1 MVAPSFQ
8 LTFCQRYVLP
18 LLSPPTPPQLE
29 ADKASIDASFD
40 RAFALIDQLSTDT
53 AALKAAEEERTEK
66 LDASLADIETVI
78 DELKSANR
86 QREQDARH
94 VADQVRDLRDMIPKA
109 LSKWKEREDSKLG
122 DLGLEM
128 QSLKR
133 LMENKIGARAPQSRS
148 EGNRFGISLGPK
160 SLDDN
165 GTESNQETARN
176 KESKEDGEA
185 PGKLDGE
192 RESPFNSEPSSSRKG
207 LSSGYRPNSRAV
219 IPAWQ
224 MAPANKDAGGS
235 TKTGNE
241 DNAVEASA

>member
-18 LLSPPTPPQLE
+18 LISPPTPPQLE

-66 LDASLADIETVI
+66 LDASLADIEAVI

-94 VADQVRDLRDMIPKA
+94 VAAQVRDLRDMIPKA
-109 LSKWKEREDSKLG
+109 LNKWKEREDSKLG

-133 LMENKIGARAPQSRS
+133 LMENKTGARAPQARS

-185 PGKLDGE
+185 PGKGDGE
-192 RESPFNSEPSSSRKG
+192 RESPFNSESSSSRKG
-207 LSSGYRPNSRAV
+207 LFSGYRPNSRAV

-235 TKTGNE
+235 TKTGSE